1 MIKKYIPK
9 FFKDIIKLFFFHN
22 SYLLVKKNKE
32 DTLKLIQKLKFNH
45 LGHELIRVGSTDDG
59 GYLVPNILESIDYC
73 FSPGVGKTS
82 DFERELKKIGIS
94 SFLIDGT
101 IKNNLPFKKYEFDF
115 EPLNLGVVDNKDQI
129 TLESWIKKKKLD
141 KNKNLLLQIDIEGH
155 EIPCIL
161 NTPKKNLEQ
170 FKIIVL
176 EIHFMDELTSLGVIC
191 LNSFF
196 DKLNNLFDICH
207 IHPNNCCGVTN
218 INGIEIPNV
227 MEITFLRKDLSFDK
241 KKIEKLPN
249 PLDKKCVT
257 YNKDIEL
264 DKFFIK

>member
-129 TLESWIKKKKLD
+129 TLESWIKKKK
-141 KNKNLLLQIDIEGH
+141 I
-155 EIPCIL
+155 
-161 NTPKKNLEQ
+161 
-170 FKIIVL
+170 
-176 EIHFMDELTSLGVIC
+176 
-191 LNSFF
+191 
-196 DKLNNLFDICH
+196 
-207 IHPNNCCGVTN
+207 
-218 INGIEIPNV
+218 
-227 MEITFLRKDLSFDK
+227 R
-241 KKIEKLPN
+241 
-249 PLDKKCVT
+249 
-257 YNKDIEL
+257 
-264 DKFFIK
+264 